1 MSVKRSYFLFL
12 FLQWVAV
19 ALPLPLLILLLQARG
34 FDLLQV
40 GLAYGSYSLTIM
52 VLELPTG
59 GLADAIGR
67 KRVAFL
73 ANLFA
78 LVGAFIVLFAFS
90 LPVLLAAM
98 ICQGISRA
106 LSSGAL
112 DAWFV
117 DALAAENPEADLQAA
132 LAQSGTVVLA
142 ALSLGTLAGGA
153 LPGLFPG
160 LPAEGTGWLTPIS
173 TTILASLGLQL
184 LLLLA
189 LTLFIQDR
197 RDYVQPGGWQAGV
210 RQVPTIIRD
219 SARLT
224 WHNRILFWLFWVTV
238 GSGLL
243 LTTMENLWQ
252 PFFAEILTGRSEN
265 TLTFGIIMTGNF
277 LLGMA
282 GNLLSI
288 PLSRWFRGRYARLA
302 ALARGLQG
310 LFLFL
315 LAGQTALFPAAGSF
329 WMVYFLLGLVNS
341 PHATLLNQ
349 QIAPERRSTMLSV
362 HSLAVYLGGF
372 IGGIG
377 LGYVAEQWSIQV
389 AWIMASLILMVSLI
403 PYLLVDAMVDPEGV
417 DRVVDHE
424 IPSTD

>member
-1 MSVKRSYFLFL
+1 MSVKRSYFLIL

-19 ALPLPLLILLLQARG
+19 ALPLPLLILLLQGRG
-34 FDLLQV
+34 FDLLQI
-40 GLAYGSYSLTIM
+40 GLAYGSYSFTIM

-59 GLADAIGR
+59 GLADAVGR
-67 KRVAFL
+67 KRVAIL

-78 LVGAFIVLFAFS
+78 LVGALIILFAFS
-90 LPVLLAAM
+90 LPVLLAAL

-117 DALAAENPEADLQAA
+117 DALGAEDPAADLQAA

-153 LPGLFPG
+153 LPALFPG
-160 LPAEGTGWLTPIS
+160 LSAEGTGWLTPIA
-173 TTILASLGLQL
+173 TTILASLGVQL

-197 RDYVQPGGWQAGV
+197 RDYVQSSGWQDGL

-224 WHNRILFWLFWVTV
+224 WRNRVLFWLFWVTV
-238 GSGLL
+238 GTGLI

-252 PFFAEILTGRSEN
+252 PFFADILTGRSQN

-288 PLSRWFRGRYARLA
+288 PLSRWFKGRYARLA

-315 LAGQTALFPAAGSF
+315 LAQQATLYPAAMTF
-329 WMVYFLLGLVNS
+329 WLVYFLLGLINS

-349 QIAPERRSTMLSV
+349 QIPPERRSTMLSV

-372 IGGIG
+372 MGGIG
-377 LGYVAEQWSIQV
+377 LGYVAERWSIQT
-389 AWIMASLILMVSLI
+389 AWIVAALILMVSLF
-403 PYLLVDAMVDPEGV
+403 PYLFVDAMVDPVDV
-417 DRVVDHE
+417 DRVVEHE